1 MAMKTNHGQGTA
13 IKKYFQDV
21 SDSFV
26 GVGCYCN

>member
-21 SDSFV
+21 TDSFC
-26 GVGCYCN
+26 GCWVLL